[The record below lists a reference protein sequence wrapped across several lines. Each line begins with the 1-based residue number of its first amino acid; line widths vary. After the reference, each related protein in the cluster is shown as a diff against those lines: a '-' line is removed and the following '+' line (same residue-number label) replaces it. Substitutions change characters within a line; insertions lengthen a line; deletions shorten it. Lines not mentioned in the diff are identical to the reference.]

1 VSGILVAQ
9 EREGWMPATR
19 AIATK
24 LTQLFLPLAL
34 LFMSHSA
41 SADAFYVLVGY
52 DCDKEKDQLHITYD
66 GSYNEVGKSAKQGK
80 DKGWD
85 LITAKDEDHI
95 GSLKTVRAK
104 CRLSNGTY
112 EIALTPSPGN
122 FNVQGRCGAWMTAGA
137 KVTKNKKVVY
147 SIDRFDKDCIAV
159 EPVIT
164 RITISPTLV
173 NPKVTSVSW
182 DDFYQ

>member
-1 VSGILVAQ
+1 
-9 EREGWMPATR
+9 MPATR
-19 AIATK
+19 TITTK
-24 LTQLFLPLAL
+24 LTQLLLPLAL
-34 LFMSHSA
+34 LFASHSA

-52 DCDKEKDQLHITYD
+52 DCDKEKDQLHITYN
-66 GSYNEVGKSAKQGK
+66 GSYNEVGKTEKQGK
-80 DKGWD
+80 GKAQWDPWD

-104 CRLSNGTY
+104 CRLSDGAY

-137 KVTKNKKVVY
+137 RVTKNKKVIY
-147 SIDRFDKDCIAV
+147 SIDRFDRDCIAM

-173 NPKVTSVSW
+173 KPKMTLVSW
-182 DDFYQ
+182 DHFYQ